1 MRWQNIISLK
11 RENFSE
17 VVSHMFDFS
26 RVLCTIF
33 KKGID
38 KGRLIW
44 YIRICRL
51 REGRREKWS
60 LKTEQWR
67 RSGKFRRVLTGVD
80 IRKKRV

>member
-1 MRWQNIISLK
+1 MSRQACIDFFKKVRKNLK
-11 RENFSE
+11 RG
-17 VVSHMFDFS
+17 V
-26 RVLCTIF
+26 
-33 KKGID
+33 D

-51 REGRREKWS
+51 REERRGKWS